1 MSVPKAICSAQTAVQ
16 KSEQRRPNMK
26 CNKCGAEL
34 KDTMKFCN
42 KCGAKVTLE
51 VPKMEQPQIQTHPS
65 QPAEPVSQV
74 TTPKVA
80 QTTKIV
86 EPKKVTEPPKVEKT
100 APVEAATVNS
110 PSPANQPVAKPVENE
125 KPAKEKKPVT
135 PLKPK
140 NKVVAGVLAILLGFF
155 GIHWFYLGKPIRAI
169 IYLVVYLVFPFVWL
183 LYIIEGIYFL
193 CAKPE
198 SFDKYRSF
206 GF

>member
-1 MSVPKAICSAQTAVQ
+1 
-16 KSEQRRPNMK
+16 MK

-51 VPKMEQPQIQTHPS
+51 IPKMEQPQIKTHPS
-65 QPAEPVSQV
+65 QPAEPVNP
-74 TTPKVA
+74 TTTLKAVE
-80 QTTKIV
+80 TTKVV
-86 EPKKVTEPPKVEKT
+86 ETKKVPESPKVEKT
-100 APVEAATVNS
+100 VSVEAAMVNS
-110 PSPANQPVAKPVENE
+110 PSPASQSVAKPAE
-125 KPAKEKKPVT
+125 KDKLVKEKKPAA

-169 IYLVVYLVFPFVWL
+169 IYLLVYLVFPFIWI
-183 LYIIEGIYFL
+183 LYIVEGIYFL

-206 GF
+206 GL

>member
-1 MSVPKAICSAQTAVQ
+1 
-16 KSEQRRPNMK
+16 MK

-51 VPKMEQPQIQTHPS
+51 APKMEQPQIKTHPS
-65 QPAEPVSQV
+65 QSAEPVSPAA
-74 TTPKVA
+74 TPKA
-80 QTTKIV
+80 GDITKAAELPKVIEPLKEDKPVPV
-86 EPKKVTEPPKVEKT
+86 EP
-100 APVEAATVNS
+100 ATVNS
-110 PSPANQPVAKPVENE
+110 PFPASHPVAKPDENE
-125 KPAKEKKPVT
+125 KPAKEKKPAA

-155 GIHWFYLGKPIRAI
+155 GIHWFYLGKPLRAI
-169 IYLVVYLVFPFVWL
+169 IYLLVYLVFPFIWI
-183 LYIIEGIYFL
+183 LYIVEGIYFL

-206 GF
+206 GL